1 MSQEYGSNYSNIN
14 ATTIPYWD
22 ERCGEF
28 FKEKEK
34 FEEVYYKFINKLD
47 TYKPREFIL
56 ENLSPKKCGE
66 RFKELIES
74 I

>member
-1 MSQEYGSNYSNIN
+1 M
-14 ATTIPYWD
+14 D

-74 I
+74 IW